1 MDSTNKKIFTEK
13 DQFLTPTCPEK
24 ANAEELSGLWQWSH
38 PREEKVKWV
47 FQPKFWSRYRQS
59 SLYQTNQTCSFT
71 HSSCLWLVWKPG
83 LSGPFLKHAFLRE
96 VYKDNTVLQG
106 RSREVRCSR
115 VDCWCW
121 CAGSWRCLSPR
132 WCGPACG
139 SPCSRGQPWCQ
150 VSPGWSNT
158 GTLSCSGPMF
168 SAWLNPPIEPLLRL
182 YVFNITNPEEVGVAG
197 LDPWT
202 PLAVLCPRSCWG
214 LTRRQ
219 WSWAPMCTGPLW
231 SARSSRS
238 DTFIL
243 TGRLAKNQIKK
254 SKSTN

>member
-1 MDSTNKKIFTEK
+1 MILPTWRKSQMSFSTKILITISSVVTISDKWDMFVHT
-13 DQFLTPTCPEK
+13 QFMFVT
-24 ANAEELSGLWQWSH
+24 GLKTWT
-38 PREEKVKWV
+38 KW
-47 FQPKFWSRYRQS
+47 
-59 SLYQTNQTCSFT
+59 TI
-71 HSSCLWLVWKPG
+71 
-83 LSGPFLKHAFLRE
+83 LKHAFLRE
-96 VYKDNTVLQG
+96 VYKHNTVLQG

-121 CAGSWRCLSPR
+121 CAGSWRWLCPP

-202 PLAVLCPRSCWG
+202 PLAVLCLRSCWG
-214 LTRRQ
+214 QTRWQ
-219 WSWAPMCTGPLW
+219 WSWAPMCTAPLW

-243 TGRLAKNQIKK
+243 TGKLAKKK
-254 SKSTN
+254 INKLDTIYHF